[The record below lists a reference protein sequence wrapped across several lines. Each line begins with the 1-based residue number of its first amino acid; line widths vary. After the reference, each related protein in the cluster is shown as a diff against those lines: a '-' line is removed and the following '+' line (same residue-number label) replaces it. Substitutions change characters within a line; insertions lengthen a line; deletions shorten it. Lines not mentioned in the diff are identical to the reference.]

1 MHSSLGQ
8 TALGEDASPAMI
20 KISGKSEKGMKRI
33 FLRVT
38 DTIRH
43 HDVIVNSQFASPTTA
58 VDKNK
63 PLNVGNGHLQ
73 AMV

>member
-20 KISGKSEKGMKRI
+20 KISGKSEIGMKRI

-38 DTIRH
+38 DMTRH
-43 HDVIVNSQFASPTTA
+43 HDAIVNSQFASPITA
-58 VDKNK
+58 ADKTS
-63 PLNVGNGHLQ
+63 P
-73 AMV
+73 

>member
-20 KISGKSEKGMKRI
+20 KISGKFEIGMKRI

-43 HDVIVNSQFASPTTA
+43 HDVSDNIQLASSITA
-58 VDKNK
+58 ADTFTYDGLKI
-63 PLNVGNGHLQ
+63 
-73 AMV
+73 